1 MEYPS
6 NPFARG
12 YYSFEIRRVAVIS
25 YDDRHP
31 QTFLPLVSSQAHL
44 PDEKVAYRACIF
56 NDDFAVIIDDQT
68 VPPEIDALC
77 FGSGTVQA
85 VFHGIWGQTVQG
97 SFVHV
102 ADCATLESAQD
113 VIRNLQ
119 FTTGFYSRA
128 WEISTAHITE
138 ASGRYLCELADI
150 ATPSG
155 FLFVA
160 FRIPYSPA
168 VGLKLIATPWTD
180 ENLMHVEGIT
190 AEQLRREHL
199 SKGMPEDL
207 ADVLAL
213 AGQADVRMLVFD
225 ADAPELEGLTVFE
238 EDDDTPSE
246 NT

>member
-1 MEYPS
+1 MENPA

-12 YYSFEIRRVAVIS
+12 YYGFEIRRVAVIS

-31 QTFLPLVSSQAHL
+31 QTFLPLHSSQAHL
-44 PDEKVAYRACIF
+44 PDDKVAYHACIF
-56 NDDFAVIIDDQT
+56 NDDFAMMTDGQA
-68 VPPEIDALC
+68 VPPEIDTLC

-85 VFHGIWGQTVQG
+85 VFHGIWGRTVQG
-97 SFVHV
+97 SFVHIG
-102 ADCATLESAQD
+102 DCTTLESAQG

-119 FTTGFYSRA
+119 FETGVYSRA

-168 VGLKLIATPWTD
+168 VGIKLIATPWTD
-180 ENLMHVEGIT
+180 ENLMYVEGIT
-190 AEQLRREHL
+190 AEQLRQEHL

-213 AGQADVRMLVFD
+213 AGRADVRMLVFD
-225 ADAPELEGLTVFE
+225 ADAGALDGLTVFE
-238 EDDDTPSE
+238 EEDDTPS
-246 NT
+246 

>member
-1 MEYPS
+1 MENPI

-12 YYSFEIRRVAVIS
+12 YYGFEIRRVVVIS

-31 QTFLPLVSSQAHL
+31 QTFLPLHSSQAHL
-44 PDEKVAYRACIF
+44 PDEKVAYHACIF
-56 NDDFAVIIDDQT
+56 NDDFAMMTDGQA

-77 FGSGTVQA
+77 FGSGIVQA
-85 VFHGIWGQTVQG
+85 VFHGIWGRTVQG
-97 SFVHV
+97 SFVHIGN
-102 ADCATLESAQD
+102 CATLESAQG

-119 FTTGFYSRA
+119 FETGFYSRA

-150 ATPSG
+150 ATPSR

-168 VGLKLIATPWTD
+168 VGIKLIATPWTD
-180 ENLMHVEGIT
+180 ENLMYVEGIT
-190 AEQLRREHL
+190 AEQLRQEHL

-225 ADAPELEGLTVFE
+225 ADAGELDGLTVFE
-238 EDDDTPSE
+238 EEDDTP
-246 NT
+246 T